1 MNLIKI
7 LRELINELNL
17 SDHYINRKKERGTIL
32 SISLSKDAYEGYQF
46 SEVKDAL
53 IPKISKE
60 YNDRLSRL
68 ESTSNVASSNQQAV
82 GYKIIKPFLINNN
95 TKYPIK
101 LIVESTKNDKLVRS
115 EGNTPVVIIIDNTL
129 ITLLVLNN
137 PTDAEIEKQIKDH
150 IAKKIT
156 KKTTKKIT
164 NLNYKVLQ
172 FNDLEYKIDFN
183 TLMGNVVPKDKILP
197 EDLPYT
203 LKTAYRPKTQ
213 FTHKTYGTGTVIA
226 AASAGTRSGEPDSR
240 GIVDW
245 VEVDFGK
252 PYVSGGKLQTT
263 RRIPN
268 VYTTLAFK

>member
-1 MNLIKI
+1 MDLVKI
-7 LRELINELNL
+7 LRELISELNL
-17 SDHYINRKKERGTIL
+17 TSHYIKRKKERGTIL
-32 SISLSKDAYEGYQF
+32 NISLSKDAYEGYQF
-46 SEVKDAL
+46 SEIKDAL

-68 ESTSNVASSNQQAV
+68 ESTSNIASSNQQAI

-95 TKYPIK
+95 TKYPIT
-101 LIVESTKNDKLVRS
+101 LIVESTKNDKLVKN
-115 EGNTPVVIIIDNTL
+115 EGNTPVAIIIDNTL

-150 IAKKIT
+150 IT
-156 KKTTKKIT
+156 KKVTNTNT

-172 FNDLEYKIDFN
+172 FNDLEYKIDLN
-183 TLMGNVVPKDKILP
+183 TLMGNVAAKKTITP

-203 LKTAYRPKTQ
+203 LKTSYRPKTQ
-213 FTHKTYGTGTVIA
+213 FTHKTYGTGIVVA

>member
-1 MNLIKI
+1 MDLVKI
-7 LRELINELNL
+7 LHEILNELNL
-17 SDHYINRKKERGTIL
+17 TSHYVDRKKERGTIL
-32 SISLSKDAYEGYQF
+32 DVSLSKDAYGGYQF

-68 ESTSNVASSNQQAV
+68 ESAPNIASSKQQAV

-95 TKYPIK
+95 TKYPIT
-101 LIVESTKNDKLVRS
+101 LTVESTKNGKAVKN
-115 EGNTPVVIIIDNTL
+115 EGNTPVAIIIDNTL

-150 IAKKIT
+150 MVRANVKSNLDPKI
-156 KKTTKKIT
+156 
-164 NLNYKVLQ
+164 LQ
-172 FNDLEYKIDFN
+172 FDDFEYKIDLN
-183 TLMGNVVPKDKILP
+183 TLMGNVASKEKISP

-203 LKTAYRPKTQ
+203 LKTSYRPKTQ
-213 FTHKTYGTGTVIA
+213 FTHKTYGTGTVVA

-252 PYVSGGKLQTT
+252 PYVSSGKLQTT